1 MFNVSTMTMTMTMTF
16 SSFALRFSSF
26 QVPSFKFQV
35 PSFKSQIRGA
45 IGFFTLHSS
54 LFTLKIL
61 HSSLFTFRTANKV
74 QGERRAELARAMLS
88 RSLYSLLQLVCE
100 SKVTKNH

>member
-1 MFNVSTMTMTMTMTF
+1 MFKVSTMTMTMTMTMTF
-16 SSFALRFSSF
+16 SSFVFRSSSF
-26 QVPSFKFQV
+26 QVFKFQV
-35 PSFKSQIRGA
+35 PNPRR
-45 IGFFTLHSS
+45 HW
-54 LFTLKIL
+54 IL

-100 SKVTKNH
+100 SKVTKNLRRKYQL

>member
-16 SSFALRFSSF
+16 SSFVFRLSSF
-26 QVPSFKFQV
+26 QVPSFKFQ
-35 PSFKSQIRGA
+35 IRGA
-45 IGFFTLHSS
+45 IGFFT
-54 LFTLKIL
+54 L

-100 SKVTKNH
+100 SKVTKNL

>member
-54 LFTLKIL
+54 LFT
-61 HSSLFTFRTANKV
+61 FRTAKIIY
-74 QGERRAELARAMLS
+74 
-88 RSLYSLLQLVCE
+88 YSDAKTTYL
-100 SKVTKNH
+100 K

>member
-1 MFNVSTMTMTMTMTF
+1 ML
-16 SSFALRFSSF
+16 SFR
-26 QVPSFKFQV
+26 VFKF
-35 PSFKSQIRGA
+35 QIRGA

-54 LFTLKIL
+54 LFT
-61 HSSLFTFRTANKV
+61 LFTFRTANKV

>member
-54 LFTLKIL
+54 LFVLQIKCKVNAEP
-61 HSSLFTFRTANKV
+61 SSL
-74 QGERRAELARAMLS
+74 EL
-88 RSLYSLLQLVCE
+88 C
-100 SKVTKNH
+100 

>member
-16 SSFALRFSSF
+16 SSFVFRLSSF
-26 QVPSFKFQV
+26 QVPSFKF
-35 PSFKSQIRGA
+35 QIRGA

-54 LFTLKIL
+54 LFT
-61 HSSLFTFRTANKV
+61 FRT
-74 QGERRAELARAMLS
+74 L
-88 RSLYSLLQLVCE
+88 LVCE